1 MKNRGFTL
9 IELMMVV
16 AIIGILAAIALP
28 AYQKY
33 VYRAKAADLVTEYD
47 ALRVKYCAALATGDV
62 SSSKSLGAI
71 GNHVEH
77 FDVTVSSKPGPIVAF
92 HPNDAEGRHIADA
105 ALSILPTSTFAPA
118 KTLQAKVSLQGGTL
132 SLKLDCGLSMPKTL
146 ASQSGTSPNPQ
157 IPSVANKK
165 QPKVVTTSK
174 QVQRIPACP
183 MDQRV
188 YHSVP
193 NPNDP
198 CSRPIT
204 ERPANYCAPALIVYV
219 ANPDPADSCQ
229 RQAPSQIAV
238 LAPPKIAQSIP
249 QVAPVVA
256 QTQVFICP
264 VPQSC
269 SGSGASSNGLADC
282 PSTQTRLYS
291 TAAGLVFS
299 TTAQPCPKITG
310 PVATAA
316 VVNPSATRPPQTSQP
331 PSSNTGGVVVQATS
345 VSQGQ
350 TSNMNPPRSPAPAGV
365 CTTRAPTDE
374 KHCRQNGLWH
384 HFCPIKKIYSDSS
397 WDPKSGFSC

>member
-47 ALRVKYCAALATGDV
+47 ALRVKYCAALATGNI
-62 SSSKSLGAI
+62 SSSKSLGDI
-71 GNHVEH
+71 GSHVEH
-77 FDVTVSSKPGPIVAF
+77 FYVTFSSKSGPTVVF
-92 HPNDAEGRHIADA
+92 HPNDAEGRYIADA
-105 ALSILPTSTFAPA
+105 ALSVLPPSTVALA
-118 KTLQAKVSLQGGTL
+118 KSLQTKVSLQGDAL
-132 SLKLDCGLSMPKTL
+132 RLKLDCGFTTANTL
-146 ASQSGTSPNPQ
+146 TDPD
-157 IPSVANKK
+157 KK

-174 QVQRIPACP
+174 QVQLVPTCP

-188 YHSVP
+188 YHSIT

-229 RQAPSQIAV
+229 RQAPSQVAV
-238 LAPPKIAQSIP
+238 VAPPKIPQSTP

-256 QTQVFICP
+256 QTQVYICP

-269 SGSGASSNGLADC
+269 SGSDASSNGLADC
-282 PSTQTRLYS
+282 PSLKTRLYS

-310 PVATAA
+310 PFATTGGG
-316 VVNPSATRPPQTSQP
+316 NPPTTVPPQTSLP
-331 PSSNTGGVVVQATS
+331 PNSNTGSVIVQTTS
-345 VSQGQ
+345 VSQVQ
-350 TSNMNPPRSPAPAGV
+350 TPSTNSPRPPTPAGV
-365 CTTRAPTDE
+365 CTTRAPTNE

>member
-1 MKNRGFTL
+1 
-9 IELMMVV
+9 MVV
-16 AIIGILAAIALP
+16 AIVGILAAIALP

-33 VYRAKAADLVTEYD
+33 VYRAKAADLATEYD

-62 SSSKSLGAI
+62 ASSKSLGAI
-71 GNHVEH
+71 GSHVEH
-77 FDVTVSSKPGPIVAF
+77 FDVTVSSKSGPIVAF
-92 HPNDAEGRHIADA
+92 HPNDAEGRHIAEA
-105 ALSILPTSTFAPA
+105 ALLILPPSTFAPA
-118 KTLQAKVSLQGGTL
+118 KSIQSTVSAQGGAL
-132 SLKLDCGLSMPKTL
+132 NLKLDCGLSTAKTL
-146 ASQSGTSPNPQ
+146 ASQNGTALNPQ
-157 IPSVANKK
+157 TPNVPDKK

-174 QVQRIPACP
+174 QIQLVPSCP

-188 YHSVP
+188 YHSIP
-193 NPNDP
+193 DPNDP

-238 LAPPKIAQSIP
+238 VAPPKIAQSTP

-269 SGSGASSNGLADC
+269 RGSGASSNGLADC

-316 VVNPSATRPPQTSQP
+316 VVNPPATRPPQTSQP
-331 PSSNTGGVVVQATS
+331 PSSNTASVVVQATS

-350 TSNMNPPRSPAPAGV
+350 ASNTNPPRPPAPAGV